1 MAITCPKCG
10 SQFDA
15 TLFEFGNRVRCDC
28 GTEVEYPG
36 AGLSSGHIVVQ
47 GEQETVSHEDRCVGC
62 PLGTACGDILGA
74 AVEGSSARDIRE
86 LYGEIRDFAEVGRGF
101 GCYTND
107 TQMTLAL
114 ATSLVECGALDVPT
128 SRPPA

>member
-36 AGLSSGHIVVQ
+36 ADVRAGHVLAQ
-47 GEQETVSHEDRCVGC
+47 GEAKAVAI
-62 PLGTACGDILGA
+62 TATTTPK
-74 AVEGSSARDIRE
+74 V
-86 LYGEIRDFAEVGRGF
+86 
-101 GCYTND
+101 
-107 TQMTLAL
+107 
-114 ATSLVECGALDVPT
+114 LDPQDG
-128 SRPPA
+128 